1 MAIKFEADFN
11 YYGKPDM
18 MIGNKS
24 MMNAYKKLLEADME
38 VKYKKMEEQYMK
50 TVMGDAQMSKM
61 QQIMKDVKASVE
73 YSWPGV
79 ECNIQQSF
87 DAPTWGITLSK
98 MAGGQVC
105 YVQQYVT
112 DSALHP
118 LSDTSKGI
126 WIIQKVIS
134 KMIKQL
140 EKAVEEQLAKQPPM
154 NLYWIPEAVQTSA
167 PTQSSFQPKYY
178 GVTVGSAKLDY
189 SAILNAPNPFSFT
202 DGDIVQAPKMESLED
217 MYDNAPVETKKKA
230 KSKVKPKL
238 TAAETVQL
246 KKQTKLGIPADLSLK
261 QAKAIHEALS
271 EKYTS
276 EWMYI
281 LEPTEEVKA
290 KVKAIVDAACTKPK
304 ALDLGKI
311 MEEQLKG
318 LSDKLF
324 KDDPLLS
331 YLKSPQ
337 KIKMSITKDAGMQ
350 GGAEL
355 KEEPMYL
362 TNWEL
367 TKMAKKP

>member
-1 MAIKFEADFN
+1 MAQKDIKLEDGYWNN
-11 YYGKPDM
+11 YGAGWKVNQPDTI
-18 MIGNKS
+18 IGNSDTIKK
-24 MMNAYKKLLEADME
+24 YKQMFEIDME

-61 QQIMKDVKASVE
+61 TQIMKDVKTSVE
-73 YSWPGV
+73 ASWPGV
-79 ECNIQQSF
+79 QCNIHQSF

-126 WIIQKVIS
+126 WIIQEVIS
-134 KMIKQL
+134 KMIKTL
-140 EKAVEEQLAKQPPM
+140 EKTVEEQLAKQPPM
-154 NLYWIPEAVQTSA
+154 NLYGIPEAVQTSA

-178 GVTVGSAKLDY
+178 EIPLSAYED
-189 SAILNAPNPFSFT
+189 IFSK
-202 DGDIVQAPKMESLED
+202 IESKSPKMESLED
-217 MYDNAPVETKKKA
+217 MYDNAPVEVKKK
-230 KSKVKPKL
+230 KKVKTQKL

-246 KKQTKLGIPADLSLK
+246 KKQIKLGIPKDLSLK

-276 EWMYI
+276 EWMHI

-290 KVKAIVDAACTKPK
+290 EVKAIVDAACVKPT
-304 ALDLGKI
+304 ALDLSKVMGEK
-311 MEEQLKG
+311 LKG
-318 LSDKLF
+318 LADKLF
-324 KDDPLLS
+324 KDDPMLS

-350 GGAEL
+350 GGVEL